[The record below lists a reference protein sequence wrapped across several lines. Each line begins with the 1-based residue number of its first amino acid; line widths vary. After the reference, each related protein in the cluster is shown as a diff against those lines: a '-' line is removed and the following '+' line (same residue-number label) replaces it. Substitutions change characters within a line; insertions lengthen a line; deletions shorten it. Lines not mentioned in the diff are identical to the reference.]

1 MLNTHKWKRLHFT
14 QLPYICVYLHFLLF
28 PIQKS
33 YPSRIW
39 KLWALVLGYLNSLTP
54 FKQPYICV
62 WGYMDKS
69 MEKRL
74 CAVTELHLGQ
84 IKLTKY
90 VLHISG
96 RFPPVESWK
105 EIWNSDF
112 PLCTVVLKWK
122 WSSKFIFT
130 FCFWLN
136 IPVIFLFLWQLGRNM
151 RGRGKRQHS
160 KKTWETGFILSRV
173 IYWIR
178 IPSFLQHFEI
188 LGLKVALSWGFI
200 IVIVVHI

>member
-1 MLNTHKWKRLHFT
+1 MFIYVFSFFPFRSLIHLEFENCEHLSWDIWTAWRHSSNLISVSEVIWTNQWKKDYVQWLSCT
-14 QLPYICVYLHFLLF
+14 VD
-28 PIQKS
+28 K
-33 YPSRIW
+33 
-39 KLWALVLGYLNSLTP
+39 LNSLNMYYTSQAD
-54 FKQPYICV
+54 F
-62 WGYMDKS
+62 
-69 MEKRL
+69 
-74 CAVTELHLGQ
+74 HLWQ
-84 IKLTKY
+84 
-90 VLHISG
+90 
-96 RFPPVESWK
+96 SWK

-112 PLCTVVLKWK
+112 PLCTDVLKWK
-122 WSSKFIFT
+122 WSPELIFT

-160 KKTWETGFILSRV
+160 KKTWETGFILSHV

-200 IVIVVHI
+200 IIIVVHI